1 MKGKA
6 KTTKAGVAKKG
17 ISAMAAAKKKFAAK
31 SKDVGV
37 MIKVKDDDGK
47 IVEFE
52 QDEPILVPAPA
63 KKKKVKAKT
72 VRVGSEANDAAING
86 GAAVIDAEDTLAM
99 IKNALKSGNITKEMQ
114 SLEAETAGKGK
125 KPKKVTSTKK
135 KDKMPKLEETTQEDV
150 NDDLQQDI
158 DAE

>member
-1 MKGKA
+1 
-6 KTTKAGVAKKG
+6 
-17 ISAMAAAKKKFAAK
+17 MAAAKKKFAAK

-52 QDEPILVPAPA
+52 QDEPISVPAPA

-72 VRVGSEANDAAING
+72 VRVGSEANDAAMN

-99 IKNALKSGNITKEMQ
+99 IKNALKSGNITKEM
-114 SLEAETAGKGK
+114 
-125 KPKKVTSTKK
+125 
-135 KDKMPKLEETTQEDV
+135 
-150 NDDLQQDI
+150 
-158 DAE
+158 

>member
-6 KTTKAGVAKKG
+6 KTTRVGAAKKG
-17 ISAMAAAKKKFAAK
+17 TSAIAAAKKKFAAK

-52 QDEPILVPAPA
+52 QDEPISVPAPA

-72 VRVGSEANDAAING
+72 VRAGSEANDAAIN

-99 IKNALKSGNITKEMQ
+99 IKNALKSGNIAKEMQ
-114 SLEAETAGKGK
+114 SLEAETGKAAK
-125 KPKKVTSTKK
+125 KVKKVTSTKK
-135 KDKMPKLEETTQEDV
+135 KDKMPKLEET
-150 NDDLQQDI
+150 
-158 DAE
+158 